1 RSFMSNSY
9 SMETRLQKIL
19 AHAGYGSRRSCEEL
33 ILDGRVV
40 VNGEIASLGMK
51 ADPDLDK
58 ISVDGKPLQS
68 PEKKLYIMLHKPK
81 GVLSTVS
88 SPDKRPTVR
97 SLVNRPGR
105 LYPVGRL
112 DLISEGLILMT
123 NDGELTH
130 QLTHPSF
137 EHEKEYRV
145 LVRPTPQK
153 NQLGAWSK
161 GIMLD
166 DGTITKPAQ
175 VWIERKDADV
185 AWLGVIL
192 KEGKKRQIRRMAESS
207 GLVVLR
213 LIRIRIGSLVL
224 GDLLPGEW
232 RELTADEITQLQDLI
247 KE

>member
-1 RSFMSNSY
+1 MSNSY

-19 AHAGYGSRRSCEEL
+19 AQAGYGSRRSCEEL

-51 ADPDLDK
+51 ADPGRDK
-58 ISVDGKPLQS
+58 ISVDGKSLVS
-68 PEKKLYIMLHKPK
+68 PEKNIYIMLYKPK

-105 LYPVGRL
+105 IYPVGRL
-112 DLISEGLILMT
+112 DMISEGLILMT
-123 NDGELTH
+123 NDGKLTH
-130 QLTHPSF
+130 QFTHPSF

-145 LVRPTPQK
+145 LVRPHPQK
-153 NQLGAWSK
+153 NQLSAWSK
-161 GIMLD
+161 GIKLD
-166 DGTITKPAQ
+166 DGSITKPAR
-175 VWIERKDADV
+175 VWIEHKDENNT
-185 AWLGVIL
+185 WLGVIL

-232 RELTADEITQLQDLI
+232 RELTADEISHLQDLI
-247 KE
+247 KK